1 MGRGVGSRER
11 ERDPGKEWDPRKRSR
26 IPGRGTGYR
35 KGERDPRKEWDT
47 GKRSGILEKSG
58 IPGRGAGSREGGGH
72 PGKGKGIPGRARCGR
87 EMAAALC
94 SLLRPAPGGSR
105 GAAPHPGGISPALR
119 EPLAR
124 SRLRSPGAAQPRSPT
139 LAPRKRTAQHFPAQS
154 PTWKRLER
162 NSHPAPGSWGW
173 RGKRW
178 GMGEDRLNAQILFGT
193 ESEPEIQVL

>member
-1 MGRGVGSRER
+1 MGRGVGSREK
-11 ERDPGKEWDPRKRSR
+11 ERDPGK
-26 IPGRGTGYR
+26 G
-35 KGERDPRKEWDT
+35 
-47 GKRSGILEKSG
+47 SG
-58 IPGRGAGSREGGGH
+58 IPGKGAGSREGERDTGKGSGILGKSGIPGKGAGSWKRVGSREGERD

-119 EPLAR
+119 EPLPR

-178 GMGEDRLNAQILFGT
+178 GMGEDQLNSQILFGT